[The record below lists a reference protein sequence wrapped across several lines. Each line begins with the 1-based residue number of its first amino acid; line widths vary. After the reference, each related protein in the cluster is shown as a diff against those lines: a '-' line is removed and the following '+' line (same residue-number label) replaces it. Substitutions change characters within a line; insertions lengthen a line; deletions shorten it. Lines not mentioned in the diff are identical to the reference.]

1 MKWKRKWI
9 GTLCV
14 VLLAMSISVFVY
26 GADLETENR
35 IQVVEDSSR
44 EKKEATKVL
53 TPVTELKAVTMGKS
67 SVQLSWKAVTGA
79 QEYIIYRQI
88 GKGKMSYLYV
98 TKNVSYLDTTA
109 SGTDYN
115 FYRVFPSYMN
125 GNKRIT
131 GPSDK
136 YVYAKYTL
144 EAVEHVKAVPA
155 GKNKVKLN
163 WNQVSGAEGYLIYAQ
178 KNGEYGYCGM
188 TSNLNYTDSKALD
201 VDYNFYWIFPYYKQ
215 DNKVIPGNASRYV
228 YAKGLLPAVTGLQAT
243 VSGKMIKLT
252 WNKVKDADGYMIY
265 RKEGQGEFEYLY
277 IKDANSNSYTDS
289 KCSAVDYNY
298 YRVYPYHNK
307 DGKMITGISDKYVY
321 GQILLEPVVEYSVIN
336 SDYGQVQIRWK
347 KARGADG
354 YFITR
359 TIGKGEEMLIADVGN
374 GSSVY
379 YDNMPSTTESNVYG
393 IIPYLID
400 GKNQCVF
407 FDIGS
412 RRATDVQK
420 LTGKIQTDSI
430 TGKESYTAA
439 YEVLE
444 ILNGERR
451 TAGLQPLVMD
461 QVLLEAAM
469 QRAAELTVLFS
480 HIRPNGLPCF
490 SIDGKVWGEN
500 IAVGYKTASSV
511 MKGWM
516 SSPGHKANILK
527 EDYRSVGIGCF
538 NYEGTWYWVQ
548 LFGDAMLEKAG
559 KPADRITTR
568 TVKIVTSKSKAVNS
582 TDFGEEIGEAESKKD
597 VQTQKTG
604 SFLNTEL
611 IYEMKKNEA
620 KEYISEN
627 RMEQ

>member
-1 MKWKRKWI
+1 MKWKRKRI
-9 GTLCV
+9 GILSM
-14 VLLAMSISVFVY
+14 VLLIMSISVPVY
-26 GADLETENR
+26 GADMESDNRMQIVEENG
-35 IQVVEDSSR
+35 E
-44 EKKEATKVL
+44 EKKVITKEL
-53 TPVTELKAVTMGKS
+53 TAVTELKAVSTGTS
-67 SVQLSWKAVTGA
+67 SVQLSWKAVPEA

-88 GKGKMSYLYV
+88 GNGEMSYLYV
-98 TKNVSYLDTTA
+98 TKNSTYLDNTA

-115 FYRVFPSYMN
+115 FYRVFPSYMD

-144 EAVEHVKAVPA
+144 AAVENVKAVPS
-155 GKNKVKLN
+155 GKNKVKLS
-163 WNQVSGAEGYLIYAQ
+163 WNQVAGAEGYLIYAQ

-188 TSNLNYTDSKALD
+188 TSNLSYMDNKALD
-201 VDYNFYWIFPYYKQ
+201 TDYNFYWVFPYYKQ
-215 DNKVIPGNASRYV
+215 NNKVIPGNASKYV

-252 WNKVKDADGYMIY
+252 WNKVKDADGYIIY
-265 RKEGQGEFEYLY
+265 RKEGQGAFEYLY

-298 YRVYPYHNK
+298 YRVYPYHKK

-321 GQILLEPVVEYSVIN
+321 GQILLEPVVEYSVVN

-359 TIGKGEEMLIADVGN
+359 TIGKGDEMLIADVGAEN
-374 GSSVY
+374 SVY
-379 YDNMPSTTESNVYG
+379 YDNTPSTTESNVYG
-393 IIPYLID
+393 VIPYLID

-412 RRATDVQK
+412 RTMTDVQA
-420 LTGKIQTDSI
+420 LTGKIQTVSI
-430 TGKESYTAA
+430 TGKESYKAA

-444 ILNGERR
+444 ILNRERSA
-451 TAGLQPLVMD
+451 AGLRPLVMD
-461 QVLLEAAM
+461 QVLLEAAI

-500 IAVGYKTASSV
+500 IAAGYTTASSV
-511 MKGWM
+511 MKAWM
-516 SSPGHKANILK
+516 NSPGHRENILT
-527 EDYRSVGIGCF
+527 ENYISAGIGCF
-538 NYEGTWYWVQ
+538 YYEGTWCWVQ
-548 LFGDAMLEKAG
+548 LFGDSMLEKAG
-559 KPADRITTR
+559 KPVDRTATR
-568 TVKIVTSKSKAVNS
+568 TVQILTSSKKVVNHA
-582 TDFGEEIGEAESKKD
+582 DYGEVIGEAESKKD
-597 VQTQKTG
+597 VQTQDTG
-604 SFLNTEL
+604 SFLKQEL
-611 IYEMKKNEA
+611 IYKMKKNEA
-620 KEYISEN
+620 KKYIPEN
-627 RMEQ
+627 RME